1 MQKAN
6 NTFMSEDYKEQ
17 NTPFYFS
24 KKINEEHYKLF
35 CEHKEL
41 VDTYEGYFLITLH
54 SALFSSSE
62 YADCLMNVAREK
74 SDSIRDKIQLK
85 FFEDVYVF
93 LKKDKKQQRKEICQ
107 LYEKYKHLWHSSI
120 SHDTGIQAI
129 KVSIAYLFVLLG
141 VELPEPLYDFIEFQG
156 KVYVDFDKVDTPSLE
171 EAVKY
176 LGYIPIDSSSPSVII
191 KYYEHFSGKIY
202 SQKDAIKKSI
212 FERLRKHKCETKL
225 NTK

>member
-6 NTFMSEDYKEQ
+6 NTFVSEDFKEQ

-35 CEHKEL
+35 CEHQEL

-54 SALFSSSE
+54 SALFLSNE
-62 YADCLMNVAREK
+62 YADCLMNIAREK

-85 FFEDVYVF
+85 FLEDVYVF

-120 SHDTGIQAI
+120 SHDIGIQAV

-141 VELPEPLYDFIEFQG
+141 FELPEPLYDFIEFQG
-156 KVYVDFDKVDTPSLE
+156 KVYVDFNKVETPSLE

-176 LGYIPIDSSSPSVII
+176 LGYIPIDSSSPNAII
-191 KYYEHFSGKIY
+191 EYYEHFSGKIY
-202 SQKDAIKKSI
+202 SLKDTIKKSI
-212 FERLRKHKCETKL
+212 FDHLRKRKCETKL
-225 NTK
+225 NTN

>member
-1 MQKAN
+1 MQETN
-6 NTFMSEDYKEQ
+6 NTFMSKDFKEQ

-41 VDTYEGYFLITLH
+41 VDTYEGYFFITLH

-62 YADCLMNVAREK
+62 YADCLMNIAREK

-120 SHDTGIQAI
+120 SHDIGIQAI
-129 KVSIAYLFVLLG
+129 KVSIAYLFVLLRF
-141 VELPEPLYDFIEFQG
+141 ELPEPLYDFIEFQG
-156 KVYVDFDKVDTPSLE
+156 KVYVDFNKVDTLSLE

-176 LGYIPIDSSSPSVII
+176 LGYIPVDLSSASVLID
-191 KYYEHFSGKIY
+191 YYEHFCHNVY
-202 SQKDAIKKSI
+202 LLKKKNKKGI
-212 FERLRKHKCETKL
+212 FSVLRKRKFETKIR
-225 NTK
+225 